1 MHPALI
7 SHIHTMHALQPAI
20 LAAKK
25 ATGLC
30 VGTAVKQGKFQVGFA
45 TDLPNGDSTWT
56 ALSAYQSLPATLAKL
71 RQIAEDGSLKQ

>member
-1 MHPALI
+1 MHPDLI
-7 SHIHTMHALQPAI
+7 PHIQTIRALQPAI

-30 VGTAVKQGKFQVGFA
+30 VGAVVKQGKFQVGFA
-45 TDLPNGDSTWT
+45 TDLPNGNSIWT

-71 RQIAEDGSLKQ
+71 RQISEDATLKQ